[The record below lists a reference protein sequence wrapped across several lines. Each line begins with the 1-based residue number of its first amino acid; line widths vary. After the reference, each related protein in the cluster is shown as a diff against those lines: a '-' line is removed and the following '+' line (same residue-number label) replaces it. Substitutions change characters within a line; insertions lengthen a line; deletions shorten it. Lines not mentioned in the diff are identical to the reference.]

1 MRPPRIPPMLTMIV
15 QTGLS
20 AVDGLIFTERSTCPA
35 CGGALTGY
43 DTKRKQFAHLFVDNK
58 KRTLYV
64 FVKRFYCRDC
74 HGFCYADEPF
84 YSGTRIGSPIIDLSL
99 ALSRTMP
106 ANRVAAY
113 LAAMGI
119 LADRTS
125 CRHYMRNNT
134 RRIETNDIFG
144 IHVPLSIFSLS
155 TLAARTGEG
164 SRIEGAEVLAACGF
178 PSAHR
183 AALHPPLVGEEG
195 NERDKQE
202 QKEERQV
209 HEPQD
214 YGE

>member
-1 MRPPRIPPMLTMIV
+1 MRPPRIPPMLTVIV

-20 AVDGLIFTERSTCPA
+20 AVDGLIFTERAKCPA

-43 DTKRKQFAHLFVDNK
+43 DTKRKQFAHLFVDNQK
-58 KRTLYV
+58 KTLYV

-74 HGFCYADEPF
+74 RGFCYADEPF
-84 YSGTRIGSPIIDLSL
+84 YPNTRIGSPIIDLAL
-99 ALSRTMP
+99 ALSMTMP

-125 CRHYMRNNT
+125 CRHYVRNNN
-134 RRIETNDIFG
+134 RHIETNDIFG
-144 IHVPLSIFSLS
+144 IHLPLSIVSLS

-164 SRIEGAEVLAACGF
+164 SRIEGAEILAACGF

-183 AALHPPLVGEEG
+183 AALHLPLLVEEG
-195 NERDKQE
+195 NERDEQE

-209 HEPQD
+209 HKPHD
-214 YGE
+214 RGE